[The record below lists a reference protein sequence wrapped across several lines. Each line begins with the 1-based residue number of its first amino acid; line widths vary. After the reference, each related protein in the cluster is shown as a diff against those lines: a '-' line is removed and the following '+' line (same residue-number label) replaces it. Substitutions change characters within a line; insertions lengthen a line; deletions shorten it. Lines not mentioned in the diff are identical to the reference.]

1 MIRISLK
8 RARPFVLILGV
19 FGIASGASGAG
30 TFVHPGLLQT
40 RQNLA
45 FMKQKVAAGEEP
57 WKTAWSNLCEERY
70 SSLDFQAK
78 PVAHVVRGPYGRP
91 SLGDRELTESANAA
105 YSQALQWVVTG
116 DKIHAQKA
124 IEILNAWSGTLW
136 DFEDND
142 AKLLAGW
149 TGHALCNAAEIL
161 RYTDSGWQDKDV
173 AQFKR
178 MLLTVYDPLIK
189 DYFPEA
195 NGNWDA
201 AMMDTTLGIGIFCND
216 RAIFDRAVNH
226 FLRGEGNA
234 GITKY
239 VYSSGQC
246 EESTRDQSHTQL
258 GLGELAQACQIA
270 WNQKVDLYG
279 AADHRLALGI
289 EYTARYLLGDD
300 VPAYGTISPQGRDH
314 FSDIYEGVYQHYH
327 FVKGLAMPYAER
339 AIAKTRAGKSWS
351 ALTMYRGPLAKP
363 PVSIIQLRV
372 SRFAPGA
379 GALAAP
385 TAPLP
390 ENVFKVASGES
401 VQAALDA
408 NTNGGW
414 VLLGKGVFVLSAPL
428 RVPSGVTLAGQG
440 LDTILILD
448 PKLTTDHAGTTLV
461 NADENLHDVTLRDF
475 VVEGGTTLRAPT
487 NAAPGYDYVSGTGSD
502 AVTLHPLTRDPNQ
515 DRRQRSFSMA
525 PSRAGI
531 IFNAQHEGQM
541 RNLRFEHVTVR
552 DCTHD
557 GVAIC
562 GAAQV
567 SVIACD
573 FSDNGSRVVPG
584 PGLQDNLLLSHVTG
598 CRISDNRLDTSPW
611 GNGLELSFGTDVTI
625 TNNETAR
632 NARNGIHVTESRNV
646 YICGN
651 LSEGNDCDGIRSDAL
666 MDGCREVEIS
676 GNLSRNNGR
685 SGIKMD
691 HAGDGWVTNN
701 SVWDNGNVPQ
711 LSVTGSKAIHFSR
724 AKFF

>member
-1 MIRISLK
+1 
-8 RARPFVLILGV
+8 
-19 FGIASGASGAG
+19 
-30 TFVHPGLLQT
+30 
-40 RQNLA
+40 
-45 FMKQKVAAGEEP
+45 MKQKVAAGEEP
-57 WKTAWSNLCEERY
+57 WKTAWDNLCRESY
-70 SSLDFQAK
+70 SSVNFQPQ

-91 SLGDRELTESANAA
+91 SIGDRELTESANAA

-149 TGHALCNAAEIL
+149 TGHAFCNAAEIL

-173 AQFKR
+173 AQFER
-178 MLLTVYDPLIK
+178 MLLTVYYPLIK
-189 DYFPEA
+189 DYFPAA

-201 AMMDTTLGIGIFCND
+201 AMMDTTLCIGIFCDD
-216 RAIFDRAVNH
+216 RAIFGSAVNH
-226 FLRGEGNA
+226 FLRGEGNG

-239 VYSSGQC
+239 IYPGGQC
-246 EESTRDQSHTQL
+246 EESTRDQAHTQL

-279 AADHRLALGI
+279 AADNRLALGI

-300 VPAYGTISPQGRDH
+300 VPAYGIISAQGRDH

-327 FVKGLAMPYAER
+327 FVKGLEMPYAKR

-351 ALTMYRGPLAKP
+351 ALTMYRGPLAKSL
-363 PVSIIQLRV
+363 VSTSPLR
-372 SRFAPGA
+372 SSQFALGA
-379 GALAAP
+379 GALNTP
-385 TAPLP
+385 TAPFP

-414 VLLGKGVFVLSAPL
+414 VLLGRGVFVLSAPI
-428 RVPSGVTLAGQG
+428 RVPSGATLAGQG
-440 LDTILILD
+440 QDTILILD
-448 PKLTTDHAGTTLV
+448 PKLTMDHAGATIV

-475 VVEGGTTLRAPT
+475 VVDGGMTLRAPT

-502 AVTLHPLTRDPNQ
+502 AVTLRPLTKDPNQ

-552 DCTHD
+552 NCTHD
-557 GVAIC
+557 GVAIR

-573 FSDNGSRVVPG
+573 FSGNGSSVVPG
-584 PGLQDNLLLSHVTG
+584 PGLQDNLLFSHVTG
-598 CRISDNRLDTSPW
+598 CRISDSRLDTSPW
-611 GNGLELSFGTDVTI
+611 GSGLELSFGNDVTV

-632 NARNGIHVTESRNV
+632 NAQSGIHVTESHNV
-646 YICGN
+646 RICGN
-651 LSEGNDCDGIRSDAL
+651 LVEGNDRDGIAADAL
-666 MDGCREVEIS
+666 MAGCREVEIS
-676 GNLSRNNGR
+676 GNLSRNNGGH
-685 SGIKMD
+685 GIEVD
-691 HAGDGWVTNN
+691 HAVGGLVENN
-701 SVWDNGNVPQ
+701 SVFDNGKVRQ
-711 LSVTGSKAIHFSR
+711 LSVTASKAIHFPRTNFSDNQ
-724 AKFF
+724 